1 MNWIIPPYQPPKVAK
16 AKATTE
22 QEDNGAGIIILPP
35 SDAQHNA
42 EMEAYPEDFKQSK
55 A

>member
-1 MNWIIPPYQPPKVAK
+1 MNWIKAPYQPPKANTKEAVGN
-16 AKATTE
+16 
-22 QEDNGAGIIILPP
+22 QEESGGGIVILPP